1 MPRAAS
7 LMAIL
12 PVYQLI
18 DFVDVYLARLQIS
31 IEYTP
36 PVDTTIKTFHLTT
49 ATYSNLNRAHRSK
62 SHSLPA
68 SSQEQQEAPEPDE
81 YPPS

>member
-1 MPRAAS
+1 MSRAAS

-18 DFVDVYLARLQIS
+18 DFIDIYQARLQIS

-36 PVDTTIKTFHLTT
+36 PVDTTIKTFYLTT
-49 ATYSNLNRAHRSK
+49 ATYSNLNHAHRSK

-68 SSQEQQEAPEPDE
+68 SQEEQGAPGPDE
-81 YPPS
+81 HPPS